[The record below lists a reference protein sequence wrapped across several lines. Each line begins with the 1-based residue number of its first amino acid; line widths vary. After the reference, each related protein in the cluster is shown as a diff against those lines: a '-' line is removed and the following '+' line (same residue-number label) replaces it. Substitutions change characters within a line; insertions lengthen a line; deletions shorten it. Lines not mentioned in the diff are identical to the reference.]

1 MYVWNIC
8 NFRHSKCHL
17 EQFFLITYINYY
29 NLHRHNYRTLKLY
42 RSMYDTGRWLYLTV
56 KNIPLCQ
63 SLRHLTVQKDLSFPV
78 NLINDGKS
86 VFLLPGNWQLF
97 IWLHRRTPEGWINTT
112 QQPKPMVSPCVNA
125 RIQEKNKTWHSSNI
139 DIPPTQEIFQIVFK
153 SMIKTF

>member
-112 QQPKPMVSPCVNA
+112 QQPSQWSVLVSMHAYRRKIKLDTLQILIYPQL
-125 RIQEKNKTWHSSNI
+125 RKYFRSFSSLW
-139 DIPPTQEIFQIVFK
+139 
-153 SMIKTF
+153 

>member
-29 NLHRHNYRTLKLY
+29 NLHRHNYRTLNLY
-42 RSMYDTGRWLYLTV
+42 RSMYGTGRWLNLTV
-56 KNIPLCQ
+56 KTFHCV
-63 SLRHLTVQKDLSFPV
+63 SLSDIWQCKKIWVSPV

-112 QQPKPMVSPCVNA
+112 QQPSQWSALVSMHAYRRKIKPDTLQILIYPQLRKYFRSF
-125 RIQEKNKTWHSSNI
+125 SSLW
-139 DIPPTQEIFQIVFK
+139 
-153 SMIKTF
+153 

>member
-29 NLHRHNYRTLKLY
+29 NFHRHNYRTLNLY

-56 KNIPLCQ
+56 KTFHCV
-63 SLRHLTVQKDLSFPV
+63 SLSDIWQCKKIWVSQLIWSMTGNLSFYCLEID
-78 NLINDGKS
+78 N
-86 VFLLPGNWQLF
+86 LF

-112 QQPKPMVSPCVNA
+112 QQPSQWSVLVSMHAYRRKIKPDTLQILIYPQLRKYFRSF
-125 RIQEKNKTWHSSNI
+125 SSLW
-139 DIPPTQEIFQIVFK
+139 
-153 SMIKTF
+153 

>member
-112 QQPKPMVSPCVNA
+112 QQPSQWSVLVSMQAYRRKIKPDTLQILIYPQLRKYFRSF
-125 RIQEKNKTWHSSNI
+125 SSLW
-139 DIPPTQEIFQIVFK
+139 
-153 SMIKTF
+153 